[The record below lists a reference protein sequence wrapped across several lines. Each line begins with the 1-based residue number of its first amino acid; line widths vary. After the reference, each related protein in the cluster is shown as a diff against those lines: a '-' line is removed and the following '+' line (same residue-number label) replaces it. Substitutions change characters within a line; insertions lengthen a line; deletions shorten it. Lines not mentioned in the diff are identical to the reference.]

1 MDNQS
6 PDPTSEMPSIRLF
19 GVGDAGLNVLE
30 LLIQSGLSPDRC
42 VAVNTGGAALE
53 ASAAAHR
60 VGLETKRLRGLGSGG
75 DPERSRQAAE
85 ERAEELRCLCEG
97 VDVVFVIA
105 GLGGGS
111 GTGITPVLAK
121 VAKSAGALV
130 LAFVSTPFDCEGT
143 LRGLLAR
150 EGLDELR
157 EAADG
162 LICLPN
168 QNIFKLIQEN
178 TTVLE
183 TFKIA
188 NRLLADGVTGVWRL
202 VSFRGLI
209 AIHFEDLLHLIQNRH
224 CKSTFAV
231 AEASGETRSQVVL
244 EKLLVHPLLESGEVL
259 SDCDAILVSLTGG
272 PSLTMA
278 EINRLIEEIKAKC
291 GKAQLIVGACV
302 DESFGERLAVTLIA
316 VNRPDQATQAPSRR
330 EELGAQLLDREASA
344 KPSSRFLPPPPALGP
359 DQVKEFLN
367 RRGTSRG
374 VPRRNASKM
383 RQGQLPLDIISK
395 GRFDKSEPTIYKGE
409 DLDVPTYIRRGVP
422 LN

>member
-1 MDNQS
+1 
-6 PDPTSEMPSIRLF
+6 MPSIRLF

-42 VAVNTGGAALE
+42 VAVNTGGVALE
-53 ASAAAHR
+53 TSAAAHR
-60 VGLETKRLRGLGSGG
+60 VGLETKRMRGLGSGG
-75 DPERSRQAAE
+75 DPERGRQAAE
-85 ERAEELRCLCEG
+85 ERAEELKCLCEG

-111 GTGITPVLAK
+111 GTGISPALAK
-121 VAKSAGALV
+121 IAKSAGALV
-130 LAFVSTPFDCEGT
+130 LAFVTTPFDCEGT
-143 LRGLLAR
+143 RRGLLAG

-168 QNIFKLIQEN
+168 QSIFKLIQEN

-209 AIHFEDLLHLIQNRH
+209 AIHFEDLLHLIRNRH

-244 EKLLVHPLLESGEVL
+244 EKLLVHPLIESGEVL
-259 SDCDAILVSLTGG
+259 SDCDALLVSLTGG

-302 DESFGERLAVTLIA
+302 EESFGERLAVTLIA
-316 VNRPDQATQAPSRR
+316 VNRPEQAAPARR
-330 EELGAQLLDREASA
+330 EELGAQLLPKEASA
-344 KPSSRFLPPPPALGP
+344 KPNSRFLPPPPSLGP
-359 DQVKEFLN
+359 DQVQDFLS
-367 RRGTSRG
+367 RRGPGRG

-383 RQGQLPLDIISK
+383 RQGQLPLDIVSK

>member
-1 MDNQS
+1 MDKQL
-6 PDPTSEMPSIRLF
+6 PAPTSEMPSIRLF

-75 DPERSRQAAE
+75 DPDRSRQAAE
-85 ERAEELRCLCEG
+85 ERAEELKSLCEG

-111 GTGITPVLAK
+111 GTGISPVLAK
-121 VAKSAGALV
+121 VAKTAGALV
-130 LAFVSTPFDCEGT
+130 LAFVTTPFECEGT
-143 LRGLLAR
+143 RRGVLAR

-188 NRLLADGVTGVWRL
+188 NRLLADGVIGVWRL

-209 AIHFEDLLHLIQNRH
+209 AIHFEDLLNLIQNRH

-231 AEASGETRSQVVL
+231 AEASGETRIQVVL

-259 SDCDAILVSLTGG
+259 ADCEALLVSLTGG
-272 PSLTMA
+272 PGLTMA
-278 EINRLIEEIKAKC
+278 EINRLIEHIKAKC

-302 DESFGERLAVTLIA
+302 DESFGERLTITLIA
-316 VNRPDQATQAPSRR
+316 VNSPGPATETPPRR
-330 EELGAQLLDREASA
+330 EEFGAQLLDRQASV
-344 KPSSRFLPPPPALGP
+344 KPSSRFLPPPPDLAP
-359 DQVKEFLN
+359 DQVKELLS
-367 RRGTSRG
+367 RRGRGLG
-374 VPRRNASKM
+374 VPRRNAAKM